1 MVASLKDL
9 VFHRVPNPSA
19 VAFPGSPFAFCVVS
33 TTSDVV
39 SDTAELRD
47 RRFPPLV
54 AQSARRR
61 QLRSPRPR
69 FTRRSPIP
77 TALDGKAA
85 RPAPGVGLKPGAQLS
100 YWAGWQGSL
109 APRGDRKLHE
119 RVIFSRRCRRAEPDP
134 GEVTREP
141 CAFCGVSTASD
152 AVQAPQNAGT
162 AQLRSPRCP
171 EPTSASASVAALSE
185 GAVRPA
191 DRARRP
197 AWTSHSEQ

>member
-119 RVIFSRRCRRAEPDP
+119 RVIVSRRCRRAEPDP
-134 GEVTREP
+134 GEVTRERWDRP
-141 CAFCGVSTASD
+141 IALPSLPRADVSVSVRRRALGRS
-152 AVQAPQNAGT
+152 G
-162 AQLRSPRCP
+162 SPRR
-171 EPTSASASVAALSE
+171 S
-185 GAVRPA
+185 GAPSCLDIA
-191 DRARRP
+191 
-197 AWTSHSEQ
+197 